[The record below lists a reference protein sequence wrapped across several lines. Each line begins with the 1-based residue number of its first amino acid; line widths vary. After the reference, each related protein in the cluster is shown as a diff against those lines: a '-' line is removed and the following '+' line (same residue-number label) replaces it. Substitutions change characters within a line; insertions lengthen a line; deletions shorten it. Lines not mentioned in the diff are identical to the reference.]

1 MWVSFP
7 GLRGWWRPGQ
17 RNALSPRGVKL
28 GTAAREGCG
37 GASMWPKSI
46 LLDQLLGLWVLV
58 VVGTSPN
65 MGTPR
70 TQEGKYL
77 SWGPGDRSYA

>member
-1 MWVSFP
+1 
-7 GLRGWWRPGQ
+7 
-17 RNALSPRGVKL
+17 
-28 GTAAREGCG
+28 
-37 GASMWPKSI
+37 MWPKSI

-70 TQEGKYL
+70 AQEGKYL
-77 SWGPGDRSYA
+77 SWGPGVRSYA